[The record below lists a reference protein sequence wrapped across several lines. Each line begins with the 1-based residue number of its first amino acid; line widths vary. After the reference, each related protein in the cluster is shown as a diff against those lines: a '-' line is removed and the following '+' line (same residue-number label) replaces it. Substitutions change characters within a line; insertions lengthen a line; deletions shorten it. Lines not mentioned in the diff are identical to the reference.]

1 MRHVP
6 QKGEWRPR
14 TLGRRDTTSGTMAS
28 DKLRYRV
35 KTLGTCRLAG
45 SGPAFFLPKRHST
58 SCAFIRSS
66 ASSNRRCR
74 TLTDFPVPMQNA
86 CRRNEY
92 PDALPD
98 EHGEALVLVEERAER
113 VESPVAA
120 RPLGCENGGLGRAMK
135 RRNFARERRLEGRAL
150 TKAVRELAA
159 LAVPS
164 AAEHGIDL
172 QARLRDA
179 ATERE
184 HERQRLAER
193 LQQSVAPLFV
203 TDDCPRPR
211 RIGSCVL
218 VRLETE
224 YYAFTAAHVIE
235 EIGSSRVWAPSTAA
249 GGKLLPLPGCTAHL
263 SPAGSHLDVGVLVL
277 TSDNLGP
284 FQEHVFLGDREID
297 QDDRPDDRVLGPSF
311 YFVLGYSA
319 SRTQVNVSKAEHRIF
334 QKSFHCVTS
343 PVTPAE
349 YAAEDVAQEDHILL
363 DFDHCEITVGGSR
376 ADTQRLQGASGD
388 GIFHIARST
397 MQGPLVAIATQNRRN
412 SRIILGTRIKHFL
425 EMVCKLNSTS
435 PHGPL

>member
-1 MRHVP
+1 
-6 QKGEWRPR
+6 
-14 TLGRRDTTSGTMAS
+14 
-28 DKLRYRV
+28 
-35 KTLGTCRLAG
+35 
-45 SGPAFFLPKRHST
+45 
-58 SCAFIRSS
+58 
-66 ASSNRRCR
+66 
-74 TLTDFPVPMQNA
+74 
-86 CRRNEY
+86 
-92 PDALPD
+92 
-98 EHGEALVLVEERAER
+98 
-113 VESPVAA
+113 
-120 RPLGCENGGLGRAMK
+120 MK
-135 RRNFARERRLEGRAL
+135 RRDFARERRLEGRAL

-164 AAEHGIDL
+164 AAEQGIDL
-172 QARLRDA
+172 QARLREGA
-179 ATERE
+179 AERE
-184 HERQRLAER
+184 RGRQRLAER
-193 LQQSVAPLFV
+193 LQQSVVPLFI

-249 GGKLLPLPGCTAHL
+249 GGKLLSLPGCTAHL
-263 SPAGSHLDVGVLVL
+263 SPAGSLLDVGVLVL

-284 FQEHVFLGDREID
+284 FQEHVFLGDWDID

-343 PVTPAE
+343 PVMPAE
-349 YAAEDVAQEDHILL
+349 YVAEDVAEEDHILL
-363 DFDHCEITVGGSR
+363 DFDHREIMVGGSR
-376 ADTQRLQGASGD
+376 ADPPRLQGASGG

-412 SRIILGTRIKHFL
+412 SRVILGTRIKHFL
-425 EMVCKLNSTS
+425 EMVRKLNSTS